1 MSLFVVQKRKTHGEK
16 IDNQIASI
24 HLFLSLNL
32 FYMKINGRL
41 IIFTLVLV
49 ALATACKYFFG
60 PDLSWSGFSPVIAIA
75 LFSGMII
82 KQKNL
87 SFILPILALFISDAV
102 IQFLYSQDLFP
113 YAGFY
118 SGQWI
123 NYLILLAATL
133 IGWALKGR
141 KYSSLFAGALAAP
154 TVFFLVSNFLVWTG
168 SHITYT
174 KDFSGL
180 MNCYE
185 AGLPFYRN
193 SLIATIV
200 FLPVILFA
208 YNYLTKKKAELKLA

>member
-1 MSLFVVQKRKTHGEK
+1 MKT
-16 IDNQIASI
+16 
-24 HLFLSLNL
+24 
-32 FYMKINGRL
+32 NGRL
-41 IIFTLVLV
+41 ILFTIILI
-49 ALATACKYFFG
+49 ALATACKFFFG
-60 PDLSWSGFSPVIAIA
+60 PDLGWSGFSPVIAIA

-87 SFILPILALFISDAV
+87 SFILPLLALVISDAV

-154 TVFFLVSNFLVWTG
+154 TVFFLASNFLVWT
-168 SHITYT
+168 SSPITYT

-193 SLIATIV
+193 SLIATLLFI
-200 FLPVILFA
+200 PVILFV
-208 YNYLTKKKAELKLA
+208 YNYLTKKKAVLTLA